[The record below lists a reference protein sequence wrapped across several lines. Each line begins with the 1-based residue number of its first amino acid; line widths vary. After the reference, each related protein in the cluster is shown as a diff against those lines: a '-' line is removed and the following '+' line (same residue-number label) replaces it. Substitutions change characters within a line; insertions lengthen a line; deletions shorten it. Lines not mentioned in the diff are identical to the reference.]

1 MIKKHVYVCTWRRP
15 QFQEIL
21 MFLQDLPTSDW
32 TEEQMEPIL
41 SQAYILSTLFENS
54 PSHLN

>member
-1 MIKKHVYVCTWRRP
+1 
-15 QFQEIL
+15 
-21 MFLQDLPTSDW
+21 MFLQDLPTVDW
-32 TEEQMEPIL
+32 TEDAVEPIL

>member
-1 MIKKHVYVCTWRRP
+1 MKKHVYVCTWRRP